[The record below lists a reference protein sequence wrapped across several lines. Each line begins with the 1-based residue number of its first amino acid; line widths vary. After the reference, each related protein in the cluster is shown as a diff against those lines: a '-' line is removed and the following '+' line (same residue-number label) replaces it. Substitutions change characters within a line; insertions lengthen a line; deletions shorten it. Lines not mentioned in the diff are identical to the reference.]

1 MAYTRNAGT
10 SMVSR
15 QSGSDNHIEL
25 AEPLNEVLYV
35 DNKGSLQP
43 KVRQR
48 PVLKMPTP
56 IEYKTPLHIKVAT
69 VLLFIFM
76 AMGIGLV
83 VINWLIQCGEPI
95 YYADRTWTTGECILI
110 PYTPVSGRW

>member
-1 MAYTRNAGT
+1 MAYTRNNGV

-15 QSGSDNHIEL
+15 EDSTDYPVEL

-56 IEYKTPLHIKVAT
+56 IEYKTPLHIKVAS
-69 VLLFIFM
+69 VLMAIFM
-76 AMGIGLV
+76 AMFLCLI
-83 VINWLIQCGEPI
+83 VINWIIQCGEPI
-95 YYADRTWTTGECILI
+95 YFADRTWTTGECILI